1 MSQSGVME
9 AVLSVLLGAMND
21 AVTVIDN
28 EGTVLYWNRVAEE
41 TYGINGADIIG
52 RKIGDF
58 FRENRLCS
66 FR

>member
-28 EGTVLYWNRVAEE
+28 EERYCT
-41 TYGINGADIIG
+41 GIGW
-52 RKIGDF
+52 RK
-58 FRENRLCS
+58 RLTES
-66 FR
+66 TAPI